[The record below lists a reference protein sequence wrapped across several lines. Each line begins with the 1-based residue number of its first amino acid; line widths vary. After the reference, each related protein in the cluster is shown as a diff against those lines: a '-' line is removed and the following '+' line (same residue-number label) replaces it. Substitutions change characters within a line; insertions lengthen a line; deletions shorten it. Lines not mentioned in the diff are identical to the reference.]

1 MKSYGR
7 ETLRYISAF
16 IAMTGDYAS
25 THWNLYSICIL
36 FSSVTPPGDEWKK
49 RLSLNKNSALKSSL
63 IKKIK

>member
-1 MKSYGR
+1 
-7 ETLRYISAF
+7 
-16 IAMTGDYAS
+16 MTGDYAS